1 MTGTGTSERKALLE
15 EEVIIVRNSGE
26 IPEIVLHASLYFL
39 TEDEAGPLFA
49 LQDDELE
56 ILYRAALAR
65 AREIVL
71 RDLDP
76 RNRDLRIYRGVAR
89 SMVNWQRLQ
98 KFCGR
103 INRQCPGFREQVA
116 EALLAYLDN
125 ELREV
130 RAGKCIS
137 SVNCSA
143 SDLEAFCREL
153 SLKMSALPEGWASL
167 CPEWATPGI
176 P

>member
-1 MTGTGTSERKALLE
+1 MTGTGTIDRKALLE
-15 EEVIIVRNSGE
+15 EELIIVRNSGE
-26 IPEIVLHASLYFL
+26 IPEIALHSSLFFL
-39 TEDEAGPLFA
+39 TEDEEGPRLR
-49 LQDDELE
+49 LREDELQA
-56 ILYRAALAR
+56 LYQEALAR

-89 SMVNWQRLQ
+89 SLVNWQRLQ

-103 INRQCPGFREQVA
+103 ISRQCPGFRETVA
-116 EALLAYLDN
+116 LALLAFLDN

-130 RAGKCIS
+130 RAGKRAS

-143 SDLEAFCREL
+143 GDLEAYCREL
-153 SLKMSALPEGWASL
+153 SLEISSLPPGWAAL
-167 CPEWATPGI
+167 CPE
-176 P
+176 

>member
-1 MTGTGTSERKALLE
+1 MTGTGTSDRKALLE
-15 EEVIIVRNSGE
+15 EELIIVRNSGE
-26 IPEIVLHASLYFL
+26 IPEIALHSSLFFL
-39 TEDEAGPLFA
+39 TEDEEGPRLR
-49 LQDDELE
+49 LREDELQA
-56 ILYRAALAR
+56 LYQAALAR

-89 SMVNWQRLQ
+89 SLVNWQRLQ

-103 INRQCPGFREQVA
+103 INRQCPGFREMVA
-116 EALLAYLDN
+116 RELLAFLDN

-130 RAGKCIS
+130 RTGNRTS

-143 SDLEAFCREL
+143 GDLEAFCREL
-153 SLKMSALPEGWASL
+153 SLEVSLLPADWAAL
-167 CPEWATPGI
+167 CPE
-176 P
+176 